1 MSLKSF
7 AIILAIF
14 GSLVIVNGQTP
25 DAQTP
30 SPSNMKLR
38 DLPFQAGIDQ
48 QFLIRELARDLG
60 LNVLFDPESFR
71 VSRKTFLDLKNVT
84 AARALDYVLLQNGFY
99 FEEVGPKT
107 ILIANRFRGNS
118 IPYIGAEVTILTV
131 QLSEY
136 FGVDGGVLINTV
148 RESSPAFKAG
158 LKAGDVIVEV
168 EGISTKGPLTVVQKI
183 IAQNAGEITLTIVR
197 DRKRL
202 SMRLT
207 PKTEISSVGKIVAAG
222 QNSSQN
228 SRNSGWLPRRQM
240 KPSRT

>member
-71 VSRKTFLDLKNVT
+71 VSRKTFLDLKSVT
-84 AARALDYVLLQNGFY
+84 AARALDYVLLQEGLY

-118 IPYIGAEVTILTV
+118 IPQIGVGVTRLTV
-131 QLSEY
+131 QLARY
-136 FGVDGGVLINTV
+136 FGVEGGTLIDEI
-148 RESSPAFKAG
+148 RENSPASKAG

-168 EGISTKGPLTVVQKI
+168 EGVSAKGPLTVIQNI
-183 IAQNAGEITLTIVR
+183 IDKNAIEVTFTIVR
-197 DRKRL
+197 DRKR
-202 SMRLT
+202 
-207 PKTEISSVGKIVAAG
+207 ISVPVALEKVVASV
-222 QNSSQN
+222 
-228 SRNSGWLPRRQM
+228 LE
-240 KPSRT
+240 KP

>member
-71 VSRKTFLDLKNVT
+71 VGRKTFLDLKNVT
-84 AARALDYVLLQNGFY
+84 VARALDYVLLQDGLY

-118 IPYIGAEVTILTV
+118 IPQIGVGVTRLTV
-131 QLSEY
+131 QLARY
-136 FGVDGGVLINTV
+136 FGVEGGTLIDEI
-148 RESSPAFKAG
+148 RENSPASKAG
-158 LKAGDVIVEV
+158 LKAGDVIVEM
-168 EGISTKGPLTVVQKI
+168 EGVSAKGPLTVIQNI
-183 IAQNAGEITLTIVR
+183 IDKNAIEVTFTIVR
-197 DRKRL
+197 DRKR
-202 SMRLT
+202 
-207 PKTEISSVGKIVAAG
+207 ISVPVALEKVVASV
-222 QNSSQN
+222 
-228 SRNSGWLPRRQM
+228 LE
-240 KPSRT
+240 KP

>member
-84 AARALDYVLLQNGFY
+84 AARALDYVLLQDGLY

-118 IPYIGAEVTILTV
+118 IPQIGVGVTRLTV
-131 QLSEY
+131 QLARY
-136 FGVDGGVLINTV
+136 FGVEGGTLIDEI
-148 RESSPAFKAG
+148 RENSPASKAG
-158 LKAGDVIVEV
+158 LKAGDVIVEM
-168 EGISTKGPLTVVQKI
+168 EGVSAKGPLTVIQNI
-183 IAQNAGEITLTIVR
+183 IDKNAIEVTFTIVR
-197 DRKRL
+197 DRKR
-202 SMRLT
+202 
-207 PKTEISSVGKIVAAG
+207 ISVPVALEKVVASV
-222 QNSSQN
+222 
-228 SRNSGWLPRRQM
+228 LE
-240 KPSRT
+240 KP